1 MVSQTNNDTNRGRGR
16 EIEEEMMRKKT
27 LTSKKL

>member
-16 EIEEEMMRKKT
+16 DRRRNDEEKT
-27 LTSKKL
+27 LTSKK